1 MKFVSINGNSFHYR
15 REGRVAGQPLL
26 FLNSLGSDLRIW
38 DGVVAHFA
46 GRYEIIRY
54 DKRGHGLSDAPPG
67 PYQLGD
73 HTADLT
79 GLLDHLGLA
88 KAVLVGNSVG
98 GMIALDFAI
107 RHPGRAEA
115 LILCDTAAKIGTA
128 DYWNERITAV
138 RSGGLAPLAE
148 AILSRWFSPAF
159 AAEQPAAY
167 RGYYNMLTR
176 TPQEGYAATCEAIR
190 DADLR
195 EQVGQIQGQ
204 SGPQSGPPTLV
215 LCGAE
220 DGATPPELVQGLAEG
235 LRRVGTRSRFA
246 LIAGAGHIPSIEQPA
261 AMAAL
266 IHTFLEE
273 IS

>member
-1 MKFVSINGNSFHYR
+1 MEFVSINGYTFHYR
-15 REGRVAGQPLL
+15 REGLLAGLPLI
-26 FLNSLGSDLRIW
+26 FLNSLGTDLRIW
-38 DGVVAHFA
+38 DKLVPHFA
-46 GRYEIIRY
+46 GRYQIIRY

-67 PYQLGD
+67 PYQLSD

-107 RHPGRAEA
+107 RHPERVET

-128 DYWNERITAV
+128 DYWHERITAV
-138 RSGGLAPLAE
+138 RSQGIAPLAE

-159 AAEQPAAY
+159 AAQQPAAY

-195 EQVGQIQGQ
+195 DQVGQIQGQ
-204 SGPQSGPPTLV
+204 ALV

-220 DGATPPELVQGLAEG
+220 DGATPPELVRGLAEG
-235 LRRVGTRSRFA
+235 LGRVGTRGRFA
-246 LIAGAGHIPSIEQPA
+246 LIAQAGHIPSIEQPA
-261 AMAAL
+261 TMAAL

-273 IS
+273 ISS